1 MGFRFEQKGD
11 FSKTLKFL
19 NKSLGRDWI
28 SVLGSYGEK
37 GCQALSA
44 NTPMETGRL
53 ASSWYYTITENKN
66 AGTVSLN
73 FCNSDI
79 ENDIN
84 IAILI
89 QYDHATG
96 NGGFVVGRDYINPAL
111 QPIFDEL
118 AEKAWKEVTTS

>member
-1 MGFRFEQKGD
+1 MGISFTQKGN
-11 FSKTLKFL
+11 FEKTLKFL
-19 NKSLGRDWI
+19 KKSMGRDWMHI
-28 SVLGSYGEK
+28 LGSYGEW

-44 NTPMETGRL
+44 STPVDTGRV
-53 ASSWYYTITENKN
+53 ASSWYYTITENQKE
-66 AGTVSLN
+66 GYVQLN

-96 NGGFVVGRDYINPAL
+96 TGGFVVGRDYINPAL
-111 QPIFDEL
+111 QPIFDDL
-118 AEKAWKEVTTS
+118 ADKAWKEVTSS